1 MGWSPW
7 GNERGGNEDDKAS
20 NRDSIA
26 RKERHGA
33 LIRHWGR
40 LRGVEGAL
48 RMGMCVRV
56 RRGLVVAGL
65 LLGAVLALSAALVA
79 PARAETVLTTSSIV
93 VEGNRRVEADTVRS
107 YFKVAPGERLD
118 AAKIDAA
125 LKALY
130 GTGLFQDVR
139 ISQSGGKLIVTV
151 VEAPVINKIAFEGN
165 HRLKDEQLLQEIQSK
180 ERGALSRAAVQA
192 DVQRIIEIYQR
203 NGRFDVSV
211 VPKIIDRPNNRVDL
225 VFEINEGEKTGIKS
239 IVFVGNNAYSAWRLK
254 EVIKTSESTF
264 LSFLQTTDVYDPDR
278 VEADRDLIRR
288 FYLKHGYA
296 DVQVVSATGV
306 YDPARKGFIVTFT
319 IEEGALYHFG
329 AIDIQSNVRAVNAQS
344 LRRVLRMGAGQ
355 TYNGEA
361 VEKTVE
367 GMTIELARRGYPFG
381 QVRPRGDRNPS
392 ERTIGVLFV
401 VDEGTRAYIERI
413 NIRGNYRTR
422 DYVIRRE
429 FDINEGDPYNRAL
442 VDRAERRVKNLNYF
456 KNVKVTNEPG
466 SAPDR
471 VVINVDVEEQPTG
484 DFSIQGGYSTANGW
498 LAEVS
503 VTERNLLG
511 TGRFARAGV
520 TYGQYVRAVELS
532 YAEPYFLD
540 YRTSMGVDLFAKQ
553 TIASS
558 YLSYGTESYG
568 GTLKWGLP
576 LREDL
581 ALQLRYSAFEQKI
594 TLPGSLNSCNNLNPD
609 LSTTFPVPNAIGV
622 TDSPFPAGTTS
633 CFALGQASLPIRV
646 ELAQGAY
653 LTSIIGY
660 GLAYNSLDN
669 NKLPTSGVYVS
680 FGQDFAGVGGDVS
693 YLRTTLDMRAYYEVV
708 SDLVSMLHLQAGDM
722 FSLKNCPVANTC
734 VSNNNYVRLLD
745 DFKMGPNLVR
755 GFQPAGIGPRD
766 ITPGTTN
773 DALGGTM
780 YWGASFEMQY
790 PLYFLPKDSGF
801 RGAVF
806 VDSGALWGYR
816 GETSNP
822 ATGEINGLVTGT
834 NPANGIPPAPNTATF
849 FCQCA
854 LQYTDTPAPRASVGA
869 SIIWDSPFGPLRFDL
884 AYPFIKQ
891 NGDRT
896 QLFSFGGG
904 TKF

>member
-1 MGWSPW
+1 M
-7 GNERGGNEDDKAS
+7 D
-20 NRDSIA
+20 
-26 RKERHGA
+26 
-33 LIRHWGR
+33 
-40 LRGVEGAL
+40 
-48 RMGMCVRV
+48 MCVRV
-56 RRGLVVAGL
+56 KRGLVVAGL
-65 LLGAVLALSAALVA
+65 LLGGILALSAAFGA
-79 PARAETVLTTSSIV
+79 PARAETVLTASSIV

-107 YFKVAPGERLD
+107 YFKLAPGERLD
-118 AAKIDAA
+118 SAKIDAA

-139 ISQSGGKLIVTV
+139 ITQSGGKLIVTV
-151 VEAPVINKIAFEGN
+151 VEAAVINKIAFEGN

-239 IVFVGNNAYSAWRLK
+239 LIFVGNNAYSAWRLK

-278 VEADRDLIRR
+278 IEADRDLIRR

-306 YDPARKGFIVTFT
+306 YDPGKKGFVVTFT
-319 IEEGALYHFG
+319 IEEGPLYHFG
-329 AIDIQSNVRAVNAQS
+329 AVDIQSNVRAVSGQS
-344 LRRVLRMGAGQ
+344 LRPVLRMGAGQ
-355 TYNGEA
+355 IYNGEA

-367 GMTIELARRGYPFG
+367 DMTIELARRGYPFG

-392 ERTIGVLFV
+392 ARTIGVLFL

-442 VDRAERRVKNLNYF
+442 VDRAERRIKNLNYF
-456 KNVKVTNEPG
+456 KNVKITNEPG

-484 DFSIQGGYSTANGW
+484 DFSVQGGYSTANGW

-503 VTERNLLG
+503 ITERNLLG
-511 TGRFARAGV
+511 TGRFARGSV
-520 TYGQYVRAVELS
+520 TYGQFVRGVELS

-540 YRTSMGVDLFAKQ
+540 YRSSMGIDLFAKQ
-553 TIASS
+553 TLASS
-558 YLSYGTESYG
+558 FLSYGTESYG

-594 TLPGSLNSCNNLNPD
+594 TLPSTLDSCNNINPD
-609 LSTTFPVPNAIGV
+609 FVSTFPTPAAIAADQALSPPSPNYGANP
-622 TDSPFPAGTTS
+622 TN
-633 CFALGQASLPIRV
+633 CFALGQASLPVRV
-646 ELAQGAY
+646 ELQQGAY
-653 LTSIIGY
+653 LTSILGY
-660 GLAYNSLDN
+660 GLVYNSLDN

-680 FGQDFAGVGGDVS
+680 FGQDFAGLGGAVS
-693 YLRTTLDMRAYYEVV
+693 YLRTTVDVRAYYEIV

-722 FSLKNCPVANTC
+722 YSLKNCPTSNTC
-734 VSNNNYVRLLD
+734 VSNSDYVRLLD

-766 ITPGTTN
+766 ITPGTSN

-806 VDSGALWGYR
+806 VDSGSLWGYR
-816 GETSNP
+816 GETQNP
-822 ATGEINGLVTGT
+822 ATGEINGVVMPTVG
-834 NPANGIPPAPNTATF
+834 APPTPF
-849 FCQCA
+849 FCQCGMQFA
-854 LQYTDTPAPRASVGA
+854 DTPAVRASAGA

-884 AYPFIKQ
+884 AYPFLKQ
-891 NGDRT
+891 SYDRT
-896 QLFSFGGG
+896 QFFSFGGG

>member
-1 MGWSPW
+1 MG
-7 GNERGGNEDDKAS
+7 
-20 NRDSIA
+20 I
-26 RKERHGA
+26 
-33 LIRHWGR
+33 
-40 LRGVEGAL
+40 
-48 RMGMCVRV
+48 CVRV
-56 RRGLVVAGL
+56 RRGLVVVGL
-65 LLGAVLALSAALVA
+65 LLGGVFALSAALGA
-79 PARAETVLTTSSIV
+79 PARAETVLTASSIV

-107 YFKVAPGERLD
+107 YFKVAPGEHID

-151 VEAPVINKIAFEGN
+151 VEAPVIDKIAFEGN

-203 NGRFDVSV
+203 NGRFDVSA

-239 IVFVGNNAYSAWRLK
+239 MTFVGNKAYSAWRLK

-278 VEADRDLIRR
+278 IEADRDLIRR

-306 YDPARKGFIVTFT
+306 YDPAKKGFIVTFT

-329 AIDIQSNVRAVNAQS
+329 AVDIQSNVRAVSGQS
-344 LRRVLRMGAGQ
+344 LRPVLRMGAGQ
-355 TYNGEA
+355 IYNGEA

-367 GMTIELARRGYPFG
+367 DMTIELARRGYPFG

-392 ERTIGVLFV
+392 ARTIGVLFL

-442 VDRAERRVKNLNYF
+442 VDRAERRIKNLNYF
-456 KNVKVTNEPG
+456 KNVKITNEPG

-471 VVINVDVEEQPTG
+471 VVINVDIEEQPTG
-484 DFSIQGGYSTANGW
+484 DFSVQGGYSTANGW

-503 VTERNLLG
+503 ITERNLLG
-511 TGRFARAGV
+511 TGRYARGSV
-520 TYGQYVRAVELS
+520 TYGQFVRGVELS

-540 YRTSMGVDLFAKQ
+540 YRSSMGVDLFAKQ
-553 TIASS
+553 TLASS

-594 TLPGSLNSCNNLNPD
+594 TLPSQLDSCNNIDPN
-609 LSTTFPVPNAIGV
+609 LSTTFPTPSAIDVPG
-622 TDSPFPAGTTS
+622 SPFLKPITN
-633 CFALGQASLPIRV
+633 CFALGQASLPVRV
-646 ELAQGAY
+646 ELQLGAY
-653 LTSIIGY
+653 LTSILGY
-660 GLAYNSLDN
+660 GLVYNSLDN
-669 NKLPTSGVYVS
+669 NKLPTSGIYVA

-693 YLRTTLDMRAYYEVV
+693 YLRTTVDMRAYYEIV

-722 FSLKNCPVANTC
+722 FSLKNCPTPNTC

-766 ITPGTTN
+766 ITPGTSN

-780 YWGASFEMQY
+780 YWGASIEMQY

-806 VDSGALWGYR
+806 IDSGALWGYR

-822 ATGEINGLVTGT
+822 PTGEINGTITAT
-834 NPANGIPPAPNTATF
+834 NPGPPPALPTTGTF

-854 LQYTDTPAPRASVGA
+854 MQYTDTPAPRASAGA
-869 SIIWDSPFGPLRFDL
+869 SIIWDSPFGPLRFDF

-896 QLFSFGGG
+896 QFFSFGGG

>member
-1 MGWSPW
+1 
-7 GNERGGNEDDKAS
+7 
-20 NRDSIA
+20 
-26 RKERHGA
+26 
-33 LIRHWGR
+33 
-40 LRGVEGAL
+40 
-48 RMGMCVRV
+48 MCVRV
-56 RRGLVVAGL
+56 TRGLVLARL
-65 LLGAVLALSAALVA
+65 LLGAVLALSAALGA
-79 PARAETVLTTSSIV
+79 PARAQTALTASSIV

-107 YFKVAPGERLD
+107 YFKVAPGEHLD

-130 GTGLFQDVR
+130 GTGLFQDVH

-151 VEAPVINKIAFEGN
+151 VEAPVINKIAFENN

-180 ERGALSRAAVQA
+180 ERGTLSRAAVQA

-239 IVFVGNNAYSAWRLK
+239 VVFVGNNAYSAWRLK

-264 LSFLQTTDVYDPDR
+264 FSFLQTTDVYDADR
-278 VEADRDLIRR
+278 IEADRDLIRR
-288 FYLKHGYA
+288 YYLKHGYA

-306 YDPARKGFIVTFT
+306 YDPAKKGFVVTFT

-329 AIDIQSNVRAVNAQS
+329 AVDIQSNVRAVNAQL
-344 LRRVLRMGAGQ
+344 LRPVLRMGAGQ
-355 TYNGEA
+355 IYNGEA

-367 GMTIELARRGYPFG
+367 DMTIELARRGYPFG
-381 QVRPRGDRNPS
+381 QVRPRGDRNPTA
-392 ERTIGVLFV
+392 RTIGVLFV

-442 VDRAERRVKNLNYF
+442 IDRAERRIKNLNYF
-456 KNVKVTNEPG
+456 KNVKITNEPG

-503 VTERNLLG
+503 VSERNLLG

-520 TYGQYVRAVELS
+520 TYGQFIRAVELS

-540 YRTSMGVDLFAKQ
+540 YRTSMGVDLFAKE
-553 TIASS
+553 TLASS
-558 YLSYGTESYG
+558 YLSYGTQSYG

-594 TLPGSLNSCNNLNPD
+594 TLPSTLDDCNNLNAD
-609 LSTTFPVPNAIGV
+609 LSTTFPVPNAINQPVGSV
-622 TDSPFPAGTTS
+622 PGSPFPHGTTS
-633 CFALGQASLPIRV
+633 CFALGQASLPVRA
-646 ELAQGAY
+646 ELQQGAY
-653 LTSIIGY
+653 LTSSIGY

-680 FGQDFAGVGGDVS
+680 FGQDFAGLGGDVS
-693 YLRTTLDMRAYYEVV
+693 YLRTTVDLRAYYEVV
-708 SDLVSMLHLQAGDM
+708 PDLVSLLHLQGGDM
-722 FSLKNCPVANTC
+722 FSLKNCPVSNTC

-766 ITPGTTN
+766 ITPGTSN

-801 RGAVF
+801 RGAIF

-822 ATGEINGLVTGT
+822 PTGEINGTITAINSSTTPGTTG
-834 NPANGIPPAPNTATF
+834 TF
-849 FCQCA
+849 FCKCA
-854 LQYTDTPAPRASVGA
+854 MQYTDTPAPRASAGG
-869 SIIWDSPFGPLRFDL
+869 SIIWDSPFGPLRFDF
-884 AYPFIKQ
+884 AYPFLKQ

-896 QLFSFGGG
+896 QFFAFGGG

>member
-1 MGWSPW
+1 
-7 GNERGGNEDDKAS
+7 
-20 NRDSIA
+20 
-26 RKERHGA
+26 
-33 LIRHWGR
+33 
-40 LRGVEGAL
+40 
-48 RMGMCVRV
+48 MCVRV
-56 RRGLVVAGL
+56 TRGLVAAGL
-65 LLGAVLALSAALVA
+65 LLGAVLALSAALAA
-79 PARAETVLTTSSIV
+79 PARAQAALTTSSIV

-107 YFKVAPGERLD
+107 YFKVAPGEHLD

-139 ISQSGGKLIVTV
+139 ISQSGGRLIVTV
-151 VEAPVINKIAFEGN
+151 LEAPVINKIAFEGN

-203 NGRFDVSV
+203 NGRFDISV
-211 VPKIIDRPNNRVDL
+211 LPKIIDRPNNRVDL
-225 VFEINEGEKTGIKS
+225 VFEVNEGEKTGIKS
-239 IVFVGNNAYSAWRLK
+239 LVFVGNNAYSAWRLK
-254 EVIKTSESTF
+254 EVIKTAESTF

-278 VEADRDLIRR
+278 IEADRDLIRR

-306 YDPARKGFIVTFT
+306 YDPGKKGFIVTFT
-319 IEEGALYHFG
+319 IEEGPLYHFG
-329 AIDIQSNVRAVNAQS
+329 AVDIQSNVRAVNSTS
-344 LRRVLRMGAGQ
+344 LRPILRMGAGQ
-355 TYNGEA
+355 IYNGEA

-367 GMTIELARRGYPFG
+367 DMTIELARRGYPFG

-392 ERTIGVLFV
+392 ARTIGVLFV

-442 VDRAERRVKNLNYF
+442 VDRAERRVKGLNFF
-456 KNVKVTNEPG
+456 KTVTITNEPG

-484 DFSIQGGYSTANGW
+484 DFSVQGGYSTANGW

-511 TGRFARAGV
+511 TGRFARGSV
-520 TYGQYVRAVELS
+520 TYGQFVRGIELS

-540 YRTSMGVDLFAKQ
+540 YRSSMGIDLFAKQ
-553 TIASS
+553 TLASS
-558 YLSYGTESYG
+558 YLSYGTESFG
-568 GTLKWGLP
+568 GTIKWGLP

-581 ALQLRYSAFEQKI
+581 ALQLRYSAFDQKI
-594 TLPGSLNSCNNLNPD
+594 TLPSNLDSCNNLNPD
-609 LSTTFPVPNAIGV
+609 LVSTFPVPNAINV
-622 TDSPFPAGTTS
+622 TTGTGLNPVFPPGTTS
-633 CFALGQASLPIRV
+633 CFALGQASLPVRV
-646 ELAQGAY
+646 ELKQGAY

-660 GLAYNSLDN
+660 GLVYNSLDN
-669 NKLPTSGVYVS
+669 NKLPTSGIYVG

-693 YLRTTLDMRAYYEVV
+693 YLRTTVDVRAYYEIV

-722 FSLKNCPVANTC
+722 FSLKNCPTPNTC

-780 YWGASFEMQY
+780 YWGASLEVQY

-806 VDSGALWGYR
+806 LDSGALWGYR

-822 ATGEINGLVTGT
+822 ATGEINGTITAT
-834 NPANGIPPAPNTATF
+834 NPNVPSPGNTGTF
-849 FCQCA
+849 FCQCG
-854 LQYTDTPAPRASVGA
+854 LQYTDTPAPRASAGA
-869 SIIWDSPFGPLRFDL
+869 SIIWDSPFGPLRFDF
-884 AYPFIKQ
+884 AYPFVKQ

-896 QLFSFGGG
+896 QFFSFGGG